1 MSTTDSQTP
10 GAEQRKFQIHKI
22 YLKDVSFETPNS
34 PEIFSEQEWKPDVN
48 FELRNTANRLQE
60 GFHEVVLSVT
70 VTAKLGDKVAYL
82 VEVHQAGIFSID
94 GHTEEQ
100 LAEMVG
106 GYCPGILFPFARE
119 AVSDLVTKGS
129 FPQLLLAPVNFLALF
144 QQHVARQKQEATLK
158 KAAH

>member
-1 MSTTDSQTP
+1 MSETDNQATTTDP
-10 GAEQRKFQIHKI
+10 RKFQIHKI

-34 PEIFSEQEWKPDVN
+34 PDIFGEQEWKPDVS
-48 FELRNTANRLQE
+48 FELRNTAKKLKD

-82 VEVHQAGIFSID
+82 VEVHQAGIFSLE
-94 GHTEEQ
+94 GHSDEQ

-119 AVSDLVTKGS
+119 AVSDVVTKGS
-129 FPQLLLAPVNFLALF
+129 FPQLLLAPVNFLALY
-144 QQHVARQKQEATLK
+144 QQHIARQKQEGASRATS
-158 KAAH
+158 H

>member
-1 MSTTDSQTP
+1 MSDTNPAANSADP
-10 GAEQRKFQIHKI
+10 RKFQIHKI

-48 FELRNTANRLQE
+48 LELRNTAKRLDA
-60 GFHEVVLSVT
+60 GFHEVVLAVT
-70 VTAKLGDKVAYL
+70 VTAKLGDKVAYI

-94 GHTEEQ
+94 GHNDEQ
-100 LAEMVG
+100 LSEMVG

-129 FPQLLLAPVNFLALF
+129 FPQLLLAPVNFLALY
-144 QQHVARQKQEATLK
+144 QQHVARQKEEAAKK